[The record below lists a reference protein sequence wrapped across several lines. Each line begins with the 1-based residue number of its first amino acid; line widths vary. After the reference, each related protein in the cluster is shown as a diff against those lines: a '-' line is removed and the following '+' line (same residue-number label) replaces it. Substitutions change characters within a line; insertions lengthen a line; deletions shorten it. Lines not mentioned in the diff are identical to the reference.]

1 MEKYY
6 LAKSYQNSPK
16 LGEPYIKNNK
26 KYIDIQM
33 KSGLRK
39 TVRVYT
45 KNEYYKLYPEDEN
58 KVKTTG
64 AVNLKRALGFEFGDI
79 HLPIKFEEEEM
90 LAHPDSRYHT
100 TIGWYFPAD
109 KKPVEFE
116 TVSLP
121 WAAIS
126 VSDSELK
133 ARVDVE
139 TAISNLLYAPTASAY
154 QGSIGERIIRT
165 LTVVNAVSKETQYGH
180 TLIYEMTD
188 TDANQYLWASSSKTT
203 VLEVGG
209 TYTLKGTVKEYTN
222 SKNNK
227 ITILTRC
234 KEEK

>member
-1 MEKYY
+1 MSV
-6 LAKSYQNSPK
+6 APSFVNFTK
-16 LGEPYIKNNK
+16 LSEPFESGGKMYIKVQNPST
-26 KYIDIQM
+26 
-33 KSGLRK
+33 KSIR
-39 TVRVYT
+39 TVRWY
-45 KNEYYKLYPEDEN
+45 EDN
-58 KVKTTG
+58 KVKTPG
-64 AVNLKRALGFEFGDI
+64 VVNLKRALGFEFGDI

-109 KKPVEFE
+109 KKPVDFE

-139 TAISNLLYAPTASAY
+139 TAVSNLLYAPTTSTF

-165 LTVVNAVSKETQYGH
+165 LTVTDKVSKETQYGH
-180 TLIYEMTD
+180 TLIYTMTD
-188 TDANQYLWASSSKTT
+188 SDLNQYLCASSSKTT
-203 VLEVGG
+203 ILEVGG
-209 TYTLKGTVKEYTN
+209 TYNIKGTVKEYIN
-222 SKNNK
+222 NKNNK
-227 ITILTRC
+227 ITVLTRC

>member
-1 MEKYY
+1 MSV
-6 LAKSYQNSPK
+6 APSFVNFTK
-16 LGEPYIKNNK
+16 LSEPFEQGGKMYIKVQNP
-26 KYIDIQM
+26 
-33 KSGLRK
+33 STK
-39 TVRVYT
+39 TVRTVRWY
-45 KNEYYKLYPEDEN
+45 EEDG
-58 KVKTTG
+58 KIKSAG
-64 AVNLKRALGFEFGDI
+64 KANLKRALGFEFGDI

-109 KKPVEFE
+109 KKPTEFE
-116 TVSLP
+116 TVDLP

-139 TAISNLLYAPTASAY
+139 TAISALLYSPSTSEF
-154 QGSIGERIIRT
+154 QGAIGERITRT
-165 LTVVNAVSKETQYGH
+165 LTVVNKISKETQYGH

-188 TDANQYLWASSSKTT
+188 ADANQYLWASSSKTT